1 MAGQENFIPIPES
14 LSTEVKGWIDPRT
27 PHGKA
32 LIVKACIALY
42 NHGGGVM
49 RIGFDNLSGAP
60 VKYSMEG
67 DVPTIF
73 AADLLQKT
81 VSEYCSDRIPLQLE
95 YKLIDGGYYPI
106 VTVPGGVRRP
116 VCSTKSITVV
126 ETGKMV
132 LADNR
137 VYIRTVDSN
146 DVFSSS
152 EPRSPRDWEDL
163 VSRCADNR
171 EADVARF
178 IRRHFT
184 EEDLGQLRELILG
197 GGSGDAAGQFGHE
210 QYAFR
215 DHGDHYM
222 ADGYKRLEQAMER
235 NPVELPKYGFFE
247 VAAFISGNLPHY
259 TADDQLYKRLMAAN
273 PGLTAF
279 PAWLDTRHARADNAW
294 AKVVHNA
301 WETFL
306 YDKGDRMHF
315 GVLYETDAFYQLR
328 SYQEDTQDWKLDA
341 PAGVIAFQ
349 LQIRNVA
356 EIIFTLLR
364 FTEALRGDVVPF
376 SIGVKFHWAKLRG
389 RRLINLTPRGA
400 AVLMSGPAE
409 QDDVGTAVNLPWDL
423 PADAIHNYVGAL
435 TKDLFKIFDGKSVP
449 SEMVAQ
455 YTNELI
461 HRQ

>member
-1 MAGQENFIPIPES
+1 MADQNFIPIPES
-14 LSTEVKGWIDPRT
+14 LSTEVKDWIDPRT
-27 PHGKA
+27 LHGKA
-32 LIVKACIALY
+32 TIVKACIALY
-42 NHGGGVM
+42 NHGGGVL
-49 RIGFDNLSGAP
+49 RIGFDKHSGAP
-60 VKYSMEG
+60 VKCSLEG
-67 DVPTIF
+67 DVPIIF

-95 YKLIDGGYYPI
+95 YKLIDGCYYPI
-106 VTVPGGVRRP
+106 VTVPGGVKRP
-116 VCSTKSITVV
+116 VSSTKSITVT

-163 VSRCADNR
+163 VARCADNR
-171 EADVARF
+171 DADVAKF

-184 EEDLGQLRELILG
+184 QEDIGQLRELILG
-197 GGSGDAAGQFGHE
+197 EGSGGESRLFAHE

-215 DHGDHYM
+215 DHGDDYM
-222 ADGYKRLEQAMER
+222 ADGYMRLQQAMER
-235 NPVELPKYGFFE
+235 NPIELPHYGFFE
-247 VAAFISGNLPHY
+247 VAAFISGNLPSH
-259 TADDQLYKRLMAAN
+259 TADDQLYRRLMAVN
-273 PGLTAF
+273 PGLTGF
-279 PAWLDTRHARADNAW
+279 PAWLDTRHSRGNHEW

-306 YDKGDRMHF
+306 YDKGDRVHF
-315 GVLYETDAFYQLR
+315 GVFYEKNAFYQLR
-328 SYQEDTQDWKLDA
+328 SYQEDTQEWALNA

-356 EIIFTLLR
+356 EVIFTLLR

-376 SIGVKFHWAKLRG
+376 SIVLKIRWSKLKG
-389 RRLINLTPRGA
+389 RKLINLAPRGTA
-400 AVLMSGPAE
+400 ILLTGPAE
-409 QDDVGTAVNLPWDL
+409 QDEVVTAVSLPWDL
-423 PADAIHNYVGAL
+423 PADAIHNYVGGL
-435 TKDLFKIFDGKSVP
+435 TKDLFKIFDGKSVAP
-449 SEMVAQ
+449 EVVAQ